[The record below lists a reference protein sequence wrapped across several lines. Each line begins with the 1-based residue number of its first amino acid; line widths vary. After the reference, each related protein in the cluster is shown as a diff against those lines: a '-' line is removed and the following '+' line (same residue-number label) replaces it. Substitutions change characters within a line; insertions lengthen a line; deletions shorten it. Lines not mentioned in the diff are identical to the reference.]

1 MNLMNEEEAVG
12 NVTSVANFSARGSN
26 QPEEGEEYGGNTA
39 DISESMQTMTVEE
52 SRAADVEGE
61 ESDEE
66 AEFEEVSEEEQ
77 EEKSARA

>member
-1 MNLMNEEEAVG
+1 MNEEEAVG

-26 QPEEGEEYGGNTA
+26 QPEVGTDYGLNAA

-52 SRAADVEGE
+52 SRAADVEEE

-66 AEFEEVSEEEQ
+66 AEFEEVFEEE
-77 EEKSARA
+77 EDLSAKA